1 MSNNNMIEVV
11 KNEIESLMI
20 KNNHEKDIKRKIE
33 LYEEEL
39 LLRKRYHYLL
49 KKKRPLLLTFALV
62 FCIFYGISLMICL
75 PPYIIRGKKMDINE
89 EKIIKIKQEIQCLE
103 KSLMQKEEIV
113 NKVEEE
119 FIDIKE
125 EQPINASNKN
135 NTFDKLMELKQLYDQ
150 KMISKEEFEVMKNDL
165 FK

>member
-1 MSNNNMIEVV
+1 MSNNKMIEQV
-11 KNEIESLMI
+11 KNEIEGLMI

-89 EKIIKIKQEIQCLE
+89 EKITKIKQEIACLQENLE
-103 KSLMQKEEIV
+103 KEEAI

-125 EQPINASNKN
+125 EQTINASNKN

-150 KMISKEEFEVMKNDL
+150 KMISKEEFEVMKNNI